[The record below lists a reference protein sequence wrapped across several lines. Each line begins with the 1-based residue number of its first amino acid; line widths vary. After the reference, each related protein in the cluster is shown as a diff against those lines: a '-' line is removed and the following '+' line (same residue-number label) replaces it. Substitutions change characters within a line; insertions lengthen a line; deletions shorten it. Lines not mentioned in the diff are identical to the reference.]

1 MGYIYC
7 FSNESMPDI
16 YKIGMTDRSPHDRLK
31 DANTAD
37 TFRPPTKYVIQKYIT
52 VTNAKKI
59 ERFIHKILCE
69 KRVDPKKEFF
79 KCDYSL
85 IENIFNLINNLTD
98 VDQPEVT
105 NDETSTY
112 FERFTN
118 LHILEK
124 KDSIMFFNDAFSNY
138 SEWIKSFET
147 NTKLSRTQFKT
158 LFTKKYGEYN
168 NEYKGYQLS
177 KNINSS

>member
-1 MGYIYC
+1 M
-7 FSNESMPDI
+7 
-16 YKIGMTDRSPHDRLK
+16 
-31 DANTAD
+31 
-37 TFRPPTKYVIQKYIT
+37 
-52 VTNAKKI
+52 
-59 ERFIHKILCE
+59 
-69 KRVDPKKEFF
+69 
-79 KCDYSL
+79 
-85 IENIFNLINNLTD
+85 
-98 VDQPEVT
+98 DQPEVT

-177 KNINSS
+177 KNISSS